1 MIQIIADGLFT
12 VLEQLNVK
20 QVIIGKQFEDNENLK
35 TFTRIINKKHIP
47 VKIAEIGEKI
57 YIEKNLYFDVL
68 WPDSNNQILDNSINN
83 NALVLKLNYNIDGKN
98 SNFSMLFT
106 GDIEEEAE
114 NILMLKYKDT
124 NILKSTVLKV
134 GHHGSKSS
142 STKKFLD
149 LVLPKIALIGVGEKN
164 TFGHPNNGVIERLE
178 NLESSIYRTDEN
190 GEISIYIN
198 NKGKI
203 QIEKIME

>member
-12 VLEQLNVK
+12 ILEQLNVK

-35 TFTRIINKKHIP
+35 TFTKIINKKHIP
-47 VKIAEIGEKI
+47 VKIVEIGEKI
-57 YIEKNLYFDVL
+57 DIEKNLYFDVL

-124 NILKSTVLKV
+124 DILKSTVLKV

-178 NLESSIYRTDEN
+178 NIECSIYRTDEN